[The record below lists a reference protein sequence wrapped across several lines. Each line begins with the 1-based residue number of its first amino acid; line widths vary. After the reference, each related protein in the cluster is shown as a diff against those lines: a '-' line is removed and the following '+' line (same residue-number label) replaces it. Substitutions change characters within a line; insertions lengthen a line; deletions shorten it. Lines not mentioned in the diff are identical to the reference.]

1 MFIEIKG
8 IGLPNRGAELML
20 IGIID
25 EVKSKYPQAK
35 FVLMPDTPYME
46 RVKHKVYQKSSL
58 LLRGF
63 DFGFLGSLI
72 PKKIRRN
79 FGLILESEID
89 VIIDAS
95 GFAYSDQWGA
105 DKAYRRS
112 AKYVRRWKKDGKKVI
127 FMPQAF
133 GPFENIKL
141 QQHMKAILQHV
152 DLIFAR
158 DEESLFHLE
167 KLQVENKNLLQ
178 APDFTNLIKGKIPV
192 DFESTSKDICFITN
206 AKMIDKGGEQQ
217 AKSYKPFMISL
228 ITRAQELGFKPY
240 LLLHEGENDFK
251 LAKSINKE
259 LSCPVNIVQT
269 SDALE
274 VKGIIGTAKLVVSSR
289 FHGLVSALSQG
300 VPVIATGWSHKYKML
315 LNDYKCGDY
324 LLSPNDDRAI
334 NIFNKILQ
342 EGTYLDLKNK
352 IIKASKSEK
361 YRSRETWAKV
371 FKELSAHQK

>member
-1 MFIEIKG
+1 
-8 IGLPNRGAELML
+8 
-20 IGIID
+20 
-25 EVKSKYPQAK
+25 
-35 FVLMPDTPYME
+35 
-46 RVKHKVYQKSSL
+46 
-58 LLRGF
+58 
-63 DFGFLGSLI
+63 
-72 PKKIRRN
+72 
-79 FGLILESEID
+79 
-89 VIIDAS
+89 
-95 GFAYSDQWGA
+95 
-105 DKAYRRS
+105 
-112 AKYVRRWKKDGKKVI
+112 
-127 FMPQAF
+127 
-133 GPFENIKL
+133 
-141 QQHMKAILQHV
+141 
-152 DLIFAR
+152 
-158 DEESLFHLE
+158 
-167 KLQVENKNLLQ
+167 
-178 APDFTNLIKGKIPV
+178 
-192 DFESTSKDICFITN
+192 
-206 AKMIDKGGEQQ
+206 
-217 AKSYKPFMISL
+217 MISL

-240 LLLHEGENDFK
+240 LLLHEGENDLK